1 MVLALVR
8 SELHSNQTHLV
19 DCAVD
24 FAKFGPEKIEIDQNT
39 IVYSTDG

>member
-1 MVLALVR
+1 MV
-8 SELHSNQTHLV
+8 SFSIEKW
-19 DCAVD
+19 VD